1 MPSPRHPPMHNTL
14 PQFQI
19 SDTKPS
25 VATDPSIRD
34 DQQSCLVRIYPAGV
48 SGSLIPLNFRR
59 ITIGREQN
67 CTLEINDDFMSRT
80 HAILEL
86 TELGYRLTDNHS
98 RNGTFVN
105 DQRITSHLLRPGD
118 QIRIGNHIFKFLSA
132 DHVEALYHEAVYEMM
147 TVDALTGIY
156 NRRYFE
162 DAFRR
167 EVLRS
172 QRHARSLALLMF
184 DIDLFKS
191 INDEHG
197 HLVGDEILK
206 ALCTRIRTRIRG
218 DEIVARVGGEEFA
231 IVLAETTKDNARKI
245 AQALCDLI
253 AATPLLP
260 HYPHLCVTIS
270 IGGTFTHGLEAISD
284 QDMIARAD
292 QQMYLAKAAGRNCVR
307 FE

>member
-1 MPSPRHPPMHNTL
+1 MLNTL

-19 SDTKPS
+19 SDTKTS

-59 ITIGREQN
+59 VTLGREQT
-67 CTLEINDDFMSRT
+67 CTIELNDEFMSRT

-86 TELGYRLTDNHS
+86 TDLGYMLTDNHS

-118 QIRIGNHIFKFLSA
+118 QIRVGNHIFKFLSA

-172 QRHARSLALLMF
+172 QRHGRSLALLMF

-191 INDEHG
+191 VNDEHG

-245 AQALCDLI
+245 AQTLCDLI
-253 AATPLLP
+253 AANPLLP
-260 HYPHLCVTIS
+260 RYPDLRVTIS
-270 IGGTFTHGLEAISD
+270 IGGTFTHGLEAISE

-292 QQMYLAKAAGRNCVR
+292 QQMYMAKAAGRNCVR
-307 FE
+307 YE

>member
-1 MPSPRHPPMHNTL
+1 MLHTL

-19 SDTKPS
+19 SDTKSS
-25 VATDPSIRD
+25 VAADPSIRD

-59 ITIGREQN
+59 ITMGREQT
-67 CTLEINDDFMSRT
+67 CTIEINDDFMSRT

-86 TELGYRLTDNHS
+86 TDSGYMLTDNHS

-118 QIRIGNHIFKFLSA
+118 QIRVGNHIFKFLSA

-172 QRHARSLALLMF
+172 QRHGRSLALLTF

-206 ALCTRIRTRIRG
+206 ALCTRVRTRIRG

-231 IVLAETTKDNARKI
+231 IVLVETTKDNARKI
-245 AQALCDLI
+245 AQTLCDLI
-253 AATPLLP
+253 AASPLLP
-260 HYPHLCVTIS
+260 HYPDLRVTIS
-270 IGGTFTHGLEAISD
+270 IGGTFTHGLEPISE

>member
-1 MPSPRHPPMHNTL
+1 MLHTL

-19 SDTKPS
+19 SDTKPG
-25 VATDPSIRD
+25 AERDPSIRD
-34 DQQSCLVRIYPAGV
+34 DRQSCLVRIYPAGV
-48 SGSLIPLNFRR
+48 SGSLIPLNYRR
-59 ITIGREQN
+59 TTIGREQL
-67 CTLEINDDFMSRT
+67 CTIEINDDFMSRT

-86 TELGYRLTDNHS
+86 TDSGYMLTDNHS

-118 QIRIGNHIFKFLSA
+118 QIRVGNHIFKFLSA

-147 TVDALTGIY
+147 TIDALTGIY

-172 QRHARSLALLMF
+172 QRHGRSLALLMF

-191 INDEHG
+191 INDAHG

-206 ALCTRIRTRIRG
+206 ALCSRIRSRIRG

-231 IVLAETTKDNARKI
+231 VVLVETTRDNARKI
-245 AQALCDLI
+245 AETLCDLI
-253 AATPLLP
+253 AASPLLP
-260 HYPHLCVTIS
+260 HDPDLRVTIS
-270 IGGTFTHGLEAISD
+270 IGGTFTHGLEAITD

>member
-1 MPSPRHPPMHNTL
+1 MLHTL

-34 DQQSCLVRIYPAGV
+34 DQQSCLVRIYPADV

-59 ITIGREQN
+59 ITLGREQT
-67 CTLEINDDFMSRT
+67 CTIEINDDFMSRT

-86 TELGYRLTDNHS
+86 TDSGYMLTDNHS

-118 QIRIGNHIFKFLSA
+118 QIRVGNHIFKFLSA

-172 QRHARSLALLMF
+172 QRHGRSLALLMF

-191 INDEHG
+191 INDEYG
-197 HLVGDEILK
+197 HLIGDEILK
-206 ALCTRIRTRIRG
+206 ALCTRVRTRIRG

-231 IVLAETTKDNARKI
+231 IVLVETTKDNARKI
-245 AQALCDLI
+245 AQTLCDLI
-253 AATPLLP
+253 AASPLLP
-260 HYPHLCVTIS
+260 HYPDLRVTIS
-270 IGGTFTHGLEAISD
+270 IGGTITHGLEAISD

-292 QQMYLAKAAGRNCVR
+292 QQMYLAKDAGRNCFR